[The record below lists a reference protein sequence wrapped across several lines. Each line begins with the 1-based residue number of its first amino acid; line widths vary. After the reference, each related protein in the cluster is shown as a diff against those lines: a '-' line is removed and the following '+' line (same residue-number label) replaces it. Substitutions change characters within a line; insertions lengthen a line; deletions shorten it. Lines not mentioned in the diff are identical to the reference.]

1 MVKHKRIIASTMAT
15 IVQMM
20 FIIST
25 GINHDSLIIIDVLL
39 FSDIVA
45 AREKESPV
53 FIIL

>member
-1 MVKHKRIIASTMAT
+1 MEN

-25 GINHDSLIIIDVLL
+25 RINLDSLIIIDVLL
-39 FSDIVA
+39 FSDIFA
-45 AREKESPV
+45 AREQESPV